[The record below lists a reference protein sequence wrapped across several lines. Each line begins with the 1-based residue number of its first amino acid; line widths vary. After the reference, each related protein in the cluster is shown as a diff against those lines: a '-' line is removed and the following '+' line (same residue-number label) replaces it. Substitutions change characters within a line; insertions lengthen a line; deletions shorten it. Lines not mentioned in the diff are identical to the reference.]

1 MKFENLQ
8 GTSSILNINN
18 KSLISSLY
26 KDKVNH
32 NNNLYQYNQPENYEI
47 RKMKSMSQNN
57 SSRREFNSSE
67 KSEKNENGVEIY
79 NKRNIQNNLIELTNQ
94 NSFTTK
100 KNNIIFNKRKLND
113 NGQVNI
119 QSYKDNNITVDL
131 DNENYNNSNYYI
143 ITLDKN
149 GNVNLYNNLKLGKI
163 FNLYEIENIEEKYK
177 KKEFFSV
184 GFPYYIIMN
193 EFYIAITTDHGL
205 FVVSNIG
212 NEQ

>member
-1 MKFENLQ
+1 
-8 GTSSILNINN
+8 
-18 KSLISSLY
+18 
-26 KDKVNH
+26 
-32 NNNLYQYNQPENYEI
+32 
-47 RKMKSMSQNN
+47 MKSMSQNN

-205 FVVSNIG
+205 FVVSNI
-212 NEQ
+212 

>member
-1 MKFENLQ
+1 
-8 GTSSILNINN
+8 
-18 KSLISSLY
+18 
-26 KDKVNH
+26 
-32 NNNLYQYNQPENYEI
+32 
-47 RKMKSMSQNN
+47 MKSMSQNN

-79 NKRNIQNNLIELTNQ
+79 NKRNLQKNLIESANQ
-94 NSFTTK
+94 YNFTS
-100 KNNIIFNKRKLND
+100 KNKNIIFKKEKIDNK
-113 NGQVNI
+113 GQI
-119 QSYKDNNITVDL
+119 TIKSYKDNNITMDI
-131 DNENYNNSNYYI
+131 DKENYNYSNYYI

-193 EFYIAITTDHGL
+193 ELYIAITTDHGL
-205 FVVSNIG
+205 FVVSNI
-212 NEQ
+212 